1 MKKKILKT
9 IVLSILPL
17 FLLIGCTKTENKET
31 ASFSSENKMT
41 VVTTTAMIGDV
52 ASEIGKDRVEVYS
65 MMGPGVDPHLYKA
78 KTSDLERLT
87 SSDLIIYNGIHL
99 EAKMADVLEKLSS
112 TKNIHSIEE
121 GLDETNL
128 ITIEQAHDP
137 HIWFD
142 VQNWITASKIIRD
155 ALTSTDP
162 DGKEIYQANYE
173 SYIAKLEELDTYV
186 KSQAQKVPKEQ
197 RILITAHDAFN
208 YFGRAYDFEVK
219 GLQGISTVD
228 EAGTLDVR
236 NLAQFIAEN
245 KIKALFVES
254 SVSPKS
260 IQALQ
265 AAVESRGWN
274 IIIGGELYSD
284 AMGDANTFEGTYIGM
299 VTHNI
304 DTIVSGLLGEEE

>member
-9 IVLSILPL
+9 IILSILP
-17 FLLIGCTKTENKET
+17 FILLIGCTKADTKAES
-31 ASFSSENKMT
+31 SFSSDNKMNI
-41 VVTTTAMIGDV
+41 VTTTAMISDV
-52 ASEIGKDRVEVYS
+52 ASEIGKDRVDVYS

-78 KTSDLERLT
+78 KTSDLNRLT
-87 SSDLIIYNGIHL
+87 NSDLIIYNGIHL

-121 GLDETNL
+121 GLDESDL
-128 ITIEQAHDP
+128 ITVEQAHDP

-142 VQNWITASKIIRD
+142 VNNWIIASKVIRD
-155 ALTSTDP
+155 ALISTDP
-162 DGKEIYQANYE
+162 DGKDIYQANYE
-173 SYIAKLEELDTYV
+173 LYVSKLEELDSYV

-236 NLAQFIAEN
+236 NLAQFITDN

-274 IIIGGELYSD
+274 IKIGGELYSD

-304 DTIVSGLLGEEE
+304 DTIVAGLLGEEE

>member
-1 MKKKILKT
+1 MKKT
-9 IVLSILPL
+9 ITRITLLSIISI
-17 FLLIGCTKTENKET
+17 LILAGCSKQSEQVEKEY
-31 ASFSSENKMT
+31 SSENKMSI
-41 VVTTTAMIGDV
+41 VATTGMIGDV
-52 ASEIGKDRVEVYS
+52 IANIGGDRVTVYS

-78 KTSDLERLT
+78 KASDLERLN
-87 SSDLIIYNGIHL
+87 SADLIIYNGIHL
-99 EAKMADVLEKLSS
+99 ESKMGDVLEKLSS

-121 GLDETNL
+121 GLDESNL
-128 ITIEQAHDP
+128 ITVEQAHDP

-142 VQNWITASKIIRD
+142 VQNWIIASEVIKD
-155 ALTSTDP
+155 ALISTD
-162 DGKEIYQANYE
+162 KEGSDVYQKNYE
-173 SYIAKLEELDTYV
+173 EYVEKLNQLDLYV
-186 KSQAQKVPKEQ
+186 KEQVQRVPENQ

-208 YFGRAYDFEVK
+208 YFGRAYGFDVQ

-236 NLAQFIAEN
+236 NLAEFITEN

-265 AAVESRGWN
+265 AAVKSRGWN
-274 IIIGGELYSD
+274 IQIGGELFSD
-284 AMGDANTFEGTYIGM
+284 AMGDTGSFEGTYIGM

-304 DTIVSGLLGEEE
+304 DTIISGLIGQ

>member
-1 MKKKILKT
+1 MKKRLFKITL
-9 IVLSILPL
+9 LSL
-17 FLLIGCTKTENKET
+17 LLIMVFTGCNKENNEEEK
-31 ASFSSENKMT
+31 SFSIDNKMKI
-41 VVTTTAMIGDV
+41 VATTQMIGDV
-52 ASEIGKDRVEVYS
+52 VSEIGKDRVDVYT

-78 KTSDLERLT
+78 KTSDLTKLNEA
-87 SSDLIIYNGIHL
+87 DLIIYNGIHL

-112 TKNIHSIEE
+112 SKNIHSIEE
-121 GLDETNL
+121 GLDENNL
-128 ITIEQAHDP
+128 ITIDGAHDP

-142 VQNWITASKIIRD
+142 VQNWIVASDVIKN
-155 ALTSTDP
+155 ALILTDP
-162 DGKEIYQANYE
+162 DGKETFQLNYDN
-173 SYIAKLEELDTYV
+173 YVAKLEQLDSYV
-186 KSQAQKVPKEQ
+186 KEQAQKIPKDQ
-197 RILITAHDAFN
+197 RIIVTAHDAFN

-228 EAGTLDVR
+228 EAGTLDVK
-236 NLAQFIAEN
+236 NLADFITEN

-265 AAVESRGWN
+265 AAVESRGWQTK
-274 IIIGGELYSD
+274 IGGELFSD

-304 DTIVSGLLGEEE
+304 DTIVAGLLGE